1 MTPGRLLFALLLC
14 AAPLAGQ
21 DVAPPARPVADSARV
36 PRDSLRVAADS
47 LGRPSATAA
56 LLKSLIL
63 PGLGQLGL
71 GRELTA
77 AVFIAFEA
85 GAVAMVVKSQRN
97 LDRAENAP
105 VPDPGL
111 IDQRKRRREDW
122 LVVLGINH
130 VASAIEAFVS
140 ANLWDFPADLEIR
153 AVPGGG
159 MGFSASIPV
168 RIR

>member
-1 MTPGRLLFALLLC
+1 MTFARIVAATLLSAT
-14 AAPLAGQ
+14 PLAAQ
-21 DVAPPARPVADSARV
+21 NVTPPLRPAADSAR
-36 PRDSLRVAADS
+36 PPSDSLAADS
-47 LGRPSATAA
+47 LRRPSPTAA
-56 LLKSLIL
+56 LVKSLIL

-85 GAVAMVVKSQRN
+85 GAVAMVVKAQRD
-97 LDRAENAP
+97 LDSAEGAA
-105 VPDPGL
+105 VPDPVL

-122 LVVLGINH
+122 LVAMGINH

-159 MGFSASIPV
+159 MGFSATIPV
-168 RIR
+168 RVR